1 MEKIFRLFKKSG
13 ILPTLLLFLFLTLAG
28 QKLWSQSTTKT
39 DSICLCGQKAEIDSA
54 LKILADYPDL
64 KTQARLFEKL
74 YADSKALTEIEQ
86 LQILKVLNLKVW
98 DVKKIKQCI
107 RRHKFRKWTWGTGGM
122 IIGIVIA
129 ITTTI

>member
-1 MEKIFRLFKKSG
+1 MGKLSKIFNKNAIRLMLFGS
-13 ILPTLLLFLFLTLAG
+13 LFLMLAAIP
-28 QKLWSQSTTKT
+28 LLAQSTVKQ
-39 DSICLCGQKAEIDSA
+39 DSICIFGSRVEIDSA
-54 LKILADYPDL
+54 LKILSDYPDL

-107 RRHKFRKWTWGTGGM
+107 RRHKFRKWTWGTGGV